1 VLYPAV
7 AEAAHRV
14 GADAIGLIDVGGSNL
29 QVDRVAIAY
38 SNGQSLGDPSAPTQ
52 VTASL
57 KGEGRLPVRALPE
70 IVTRAGVEALEVPA
84 AVAEVPADALPV
96 VITAWALSRLSR
108 EDRLRFLQGLDE
120 AAAARTVAWVSVE
133 GVGVAPAIPTRGDRH
148 ASGHSIVGLAV
159 FDRTAVRAE
168 AIGRCWSRGRW
179 LAWLAQAQAADDAAV
194 I

>member
-29 QVDRVAIAY
+29 QVDRVGIAY
-38 SNGQSLGDPSAPTQ
+38 SNGQALGDPSAPVQ

-57 KGEGRLPVRALPE
+57 KGDGRVPERALPQ
-70 IVTRAGVEALEVPA
+70 IVTRAGVDALDVPA
-84 AVAEVPADALPV
+84 AVAAVPTGALPV
-96 VITAWALSRLSR
+96 VTTTWALSRLSR

-120 AAAARTVAWVSVE
+120 AAAARTVTWVSVE
-133 GVGVAPAIPTRGDRH
+133 GVGAAPAIPTRGDRR

-159 FDRTAVRAE
+159 FGRTAVRAE

-179 LAWLAQAQAADDAAV
+179 LAWLAQAQAADDAAMV
-194 I
+194 